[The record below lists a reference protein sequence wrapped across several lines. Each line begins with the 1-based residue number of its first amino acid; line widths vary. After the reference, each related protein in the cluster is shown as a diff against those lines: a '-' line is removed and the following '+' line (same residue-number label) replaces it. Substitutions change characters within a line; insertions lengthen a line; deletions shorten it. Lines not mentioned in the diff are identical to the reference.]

1 MTGLRVRPAGAEERM
16 TVTQISEAAKSR
28 YRIYV
33 DGQFAFVIYKGEL
46 RRFQIEEGKEISEEL
61 YHSIKNEILPKRA
74 KLRSMKLLQSK
85 DYTRKQLE
93 DKLRQ
98 GEYPQECI
106 DETIRYVESYGYIDD
121 RKYARNY
128 IEYHIQDRSRRRI
141 ETDLMAKGIAKDVI
155 RDVFDGLA
163 GEGVEQDENRM
174 VSLLLKKKNYS
185 AESATDTERQ
195 KLYGYL
201 YRKGFSPDVIC
212 RAFS

>member
-106 DETIRYVESYGYIDD
+106 DETIQYVESYGYIDD

-212 RAFS
+212 RALS